1 MTNVTN
7 MIVMMSNQE
16 PLTITTHFSPLFESN
31 CTVLSPQVLCPGRAW
46 GGIWEGMGGKEG
58 TRRMVKKTSCR
69 FLFPSPGA
77 QLRGDDD

>member
-46 GGIWEGMGGKEG
+46 GGIWED
-58 TRRMVKKTSCR
+58 KKNGEEDLVS
-69 FLFPSPGA
+69 LLVSNPG
-77 QLRGDDD
+77 RSTKG

>member
-7 MIVMMSNQE
+7 VLVMMSNQE

-46 GGIWEGMGGKEG
+46 RGAWGG
-58 TRRMVKKTSCR
+58 
-69 FLFPSPGA
+69 
-77 QLRGDDD
+77 LRGKKNGEEDLVSLLVSNPGRSTKG

>member
-7 MIVMMSNQE
+7 VLVMMSNQE

-46 GGIWEGMGGKEG
+46 GGGIWEGL
-58 TRRMVKKTSCR
+58 RYKKNGEEDLVS
-69 FLFPSPGA
+69 LLVSNPG
-77 QLRGDDD
+77 RSTKG

>member
-46 GGIWEGMGGKEG
+46 GGHMGGHGGGDKKNGEEDLVSLLVSNPGRSTKE
-58 TRRMVKKTSCR
+58 
-69 FLFPSPGA
+69 
-77 QLRGDDD
+77 

>member
-31 CTVLSPQVLCPGRAW
+31 CTVLSPQVLWGG
-46 GGIWEGMGGKEG
+46 GGIWEGMGGD
-58 TRRMVKKTSCR
+58 KKNGEEDLVS
-69 FLFPSPGA
+69 LLVSNPG
-77 QLRGDDD
+77 RSTKG

>member
-46 GGIWEGMGGKEG
+46 GAYGRAGG
-58 TRRMVKKTSCR
+58 
-69 FLFPSPGA
+69 A
-77 QLRGDDD
+77 RGDKKNGEEDLVSLLVSNPGRSTKG

>member
-46 GGIWEGMGGKEG
+46 GGGIWEGMGGD
-58 TRRMVKKTSCR
+58 KKNGEEDLVS
-69 FLFPSPGA
+69 LLVSNPG
-77 QLRGDDD
+77 RSTKG

>member
-31 CTVLSPQVLCPGRAW
+31 CTVLSQQVLWGG
-46 GGIWEGMGGKEG
+46 GGIWEGMGGD
-58 TRRMVKKTSCR
+58 KKNGEEDLVS
-69 FLFPSPGA
+69 LLVSNPG
-77 QLRGDDD
+77 RSTKG

>member
-46 GGIWEGMGGKEG
+46 GAWGGG
-58 TRRMVKKTSCR
+58 LRDKKNGEEDLVS
-69 FLFPSPGA
+69 LLVSIPG
-77 QLRGDDD
+77 RSTKG

>member
-46 GGIWEGMGGKEG
+46 GGIWGAYGGQG
-58 TRRMVKKTSCR
+58 GDKKNGEEDLVS
-69 FLFPSPGA
+69 LLVSIPG
-77 QLRGDDD
+77 RSTKG

>member
-7 MIVMMSNQE
+7 VIVMMSNQE

-46 GGIWEGMGGKEG
+46 GGGRGAYGGL
-58 TRRMVKKTSCR
+58 RDKKNGEEDLVS
-69 FLFPSPGA
+69 LLVSNPG
-77 QLRGDDD
+77 RSTKG

>member
-31 CTVLSPQVLCPGRAW
+31 CTVLSPQVLWGG
-46 GGIWEGMGGKEG
+46 GGIWEGMGGDKKNGE
-58 TRRMVKKTSCR
+58 KTSCR
-69 FLFPSPGA
+69 FLFPTPGA